1 MATTAKSKYQLI
13 VGHVCSAC
21 GKSVLTKVELITQG
35 GANALIKERQ
45 KAEAERDKAY
55 EQAMKDMV
63 ACYQMPRML
72 GSITEIPT
80 ETNRTSGFYQY
91 QGLDTPCPDCGHMEP
106 WQAGKKSF
114 WNSVDGSFL
123 SRTGYPEVPEVSRPV
138 LLKTEEDVAAWLADP
153 KSKAPEVKQK
163 KAAAPLEDWVCAK
176 CKTNNLGRVGVCQGC
191 GVTKQ
196 WSVAQ
201 TAKRSGK

>member
-1 MATTAKSKYQLI
+1 MATTSKGKHQLL
-13 VGHVCSAC
+13 VGHICSNC
-21 GKSVLTKVELITQG
+21 GKPVLAQVDLITQG
-35 GANALIKERQ
+35 TANAFFKEKA
-45 KAEAERDKAY
+45 KAEAAREKAY
-55 EQAMKDMV
+55 ELAMKDMV

-72 GSITEIPT
+72 GSITEIASDDDHI
-80 ETNRTSGFYQY
+80 SGFYQY
-91 QGLDTPCPDCGHMEP
+91 QGLDVPCAGCGHTEP
-106 WQAGKKSF
+106 WQAGKKSA
-114 WNSVDGSFL
+114 WDPVDSSF
-123 SRTGYPEVPEVSRPV
+123 SARTAYPDVPEQSRPV
-138 LLKTEEDVAAWLADP
+138 LLKSQEDVDAWLVDP

-201 TAKRSGK
+201 TAKRAGK